1 MSILSGLMD
10 NADFNMKIALI
21 ADMVKDDK
29 LVSAMMEG
37 GKLIETACKEYCPVD
52 TGLLQSSI
60 QTEAA
65 GSREVDIAPHTDY
78 AAYVEFGTYKMDAQP
93 YMGPGF
99 ESSKDAALQHIRDKL
114 ATL

>member
-1 MSILSGLMD
+1 MSLLSGIISD
-10 NADFNMKIALI
+10 ADFNMKIAII
-21 ADMVKDDK
+21 ADMARDDK

-37 GKLIETACKEYCPVD
+37 GKIIETACKEYCPVD
-52 TGLLQSSI
+52 TGLLRSSI

-78 AAYVEFGTYKMDAQP
+78 AAYVEFGTYKMGAQP

-99 ESSKDAALQHIRDKL
+99 ESSRDAALQHIKDKL